1 MIGCEC
7 STCRSDD
14 PRDCR
19 LRPSIFVRGDAGT
32 SVLIDAG
39 PDLRAQAL
47 THRITRVDAIVFT
60 HGHADHILGLD
71 DVRRLNAIM
80 GQPMKLHGDAVTL
93 DGSDTFGYV
102 RSTVPGQV
110 IAGRADVIEG
120 AASASC
126 VVPVPVCNAPAG
138 FGLRSAASSV

>member
-1 MIGCEC
+1 MIGCDC

-14 PRDCR
+14 PRDTR
-19 LRPSIFVRGDAGT
+19 LRPSILVRGGAGA

-71 DVRRLNAIM
+71 DVRRFNVVM
-80 GQPMKLHGDAVTL
+80 RRPMKL
-93 DGSDTFGYV
+93 
-102 RSTVPGQV
+102 
-110 IAGRADVIEG
+110 
-120 AASASC
+120 
-126 VVPVPVCNAPAG
+126 
-138 FGLRSAASSV
+138 